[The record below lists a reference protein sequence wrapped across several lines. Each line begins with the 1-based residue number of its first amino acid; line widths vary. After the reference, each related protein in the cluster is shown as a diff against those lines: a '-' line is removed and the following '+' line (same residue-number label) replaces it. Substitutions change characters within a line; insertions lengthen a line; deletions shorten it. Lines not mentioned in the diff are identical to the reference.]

1 MIPKRVKQF
10 YVNVTD
16 KMTEKDYDY
25 ANEILNKKELELFMK
40 LSKSEQK
47 HSIRIAKDIEFI
59 IDNNET
65 DDEEILKNRNL
76 LMKSALLHD
85 IGKITKRLNV
95 IDKSIHFLGRIERPA
110 QFHGLY
116 GNRGLPCVCVGEI
129 CHIFIGQIYSERELV
144 TRFQSDKR
152 RFARFVKLLLVHFD
166 NAEISGISVHSQKF
180 PFVGAERVDSDLYAV
195 QQILEES
202 VSEQLPVEGL
212 HCFAV
217 VNPGRRV
224 NRYGDIARDTAVG

>member
-95 IDKSIHFLGRIERPA
+95 IDKSIIVILNKLTKGKLKSIKTSKKIQCYNKHSS
-110 QFHGLY
+110 Y
-116 GNRGLPCVCVGEI
+116 GYEI
-129 CHIFIGQIYSERELV
+129 LKDIIDDTVILDIVKNHHSDNGNNLVNFFKQID
-144 TRFQSDKR
+144 DK
-152 RFARFVKLLLVHFD
+152 
-166 NAEISGISVHSQKF
+166 N
-180 PFVGAERVDSDLYAV
+180 
-195 QQILEES
+195 
-202 VSEQLPVEGL
+202 
-212 HCFAV
+212 
-217 VNPGRRV
+217 
-224 NRYGDIARDTAVG
+224 

>member
-85 IGKITKRLNV
+85 IGKITKQLNV
-95 IDKSIHFLGRIERPA
+95 IDKSIIVILNKLTKGKLKSIKKSKKIHCYYN
-110 QFHGLY
+110 HSSY
-116 GNRGLPCVCVGEI
+116 GYEI
-129 CHIFIGQIYSERELV
+129 LKDIIDDTVILDIVKNHHSDNGNNLVNFFKQID
-144 TRFQSDKR
+144 DK
-152 RFARFVKLLLVHFD
+152 
-166 NAEISGISVHSQKF
+166 N
-180 PFVGAERVDSDLYAV
+180 
-195 QQILEES
+195 
-202 VSEQLPVEGL
+202 
-212 HCFAV
+212 
-217 VNPGRRV
+217 
-224 NRYGDIARDTAVG
+224 

>member
-65 DDEEILKNRNL
+65 DDKEILKNRNL
-76 LMKSALLHD
+76 LIKSALLHD

-95 IDKSIHFLGRIERPA
+95 IDKSIIVILNKLTKGKLKSIKKNKKIQCYYNHSS
-110 QFHGLY
+110 Y
-116 GNRGLPCVCVGEI
+116 GYEI
-129 CHIFIGQIYSERELV
+129 LKDIIDDTVILDIVKNHHSDNSKNLVNFFKQID
-144 TRFQSDKR
+144 DK
-152 RFARFVKLLLVHFD
+152 
-166 NAEISGISVHSQKF
+166 N
-180 PFVGAERVDSDLYAV
+180 
-195 QQILEES
+195 
-202 VSEQLPVEGL
+202 
-212 HCFAV
+212 
-217 VNPGRRV
+217 
-224 NRYGDIARDTAVG
+224 

>member
-25 ANEILNKKELELFMK
+25 AKEILNSKELELFMK

-65 DDEEILKNRNL
+65 DDEDILKNRNL
-76 LMKSALLHD
+76 LIKSALLHD

-95 IDKSIHFLGRIERPA
+95 IDKSIIVILNKLTKGKLKNIEKSKKI
-110 QFHGLY
+110 QCYYNHSSY
-116 GNRGLPCVCVGEI
+116 GHEI
-129 CHIFIGQIYSERELV
+129 LKDMIEDEIILDIVKNHHSDNVNKVVSFFKQID
-144 TRFQSDKR
+144 DK
-152 RFARFVKLLLVHFD
+152 
-166 NAEISGISVHSQKF
+166 N
-180 PFVGAERVDSDLYAV
+180 
-195 QQILEES
+195 
-202 VSEQLPVEGL
+202 
-212 HCFAV
+212 
-217 VNPGRRV
+217 
-224 NRYGDIARDTAVG
+224 

>member
-65 DDEEILKNRNL
+65 DDEEILKNRKLKFIANYVL
-76 LMKSALLHD
+76 S
-85 IGKITKRLNV
+85 
-95 IDKSIHFLGRIERPA
+95 RICS
-110 QFHGLY
+110 G
-116 GNRGLPCVCVGEI
+116 
-129 CHIFIGQIYSERELV
+129 IFISKDRY
-144 TRFQSDKR
+144 
-152 RFARFVKLLLVHFD
+152 FD
-166 NAEISGISVHSQKF
+166 ISKYLS
-180 PFVGAERVDSDLYAV
+180 Y
-195 QQILEES
+195 
-202 VSEQLPVEGL
+202 
-212 HCFAV
+212 C
-217 VNPGRRV
+217 
-224 NRYGDIARDTAVG
+224 

>member
-95 IDKSIHFLGRIERPA
+95 IDKSII
-110 QFHGLY
+110 
-116 GNRGLPCVCVGEI
+116 V
-129 CHIFIGQIYSERELV
+129 
-144 TRFQSDKR
+144 
-152 RFARFVKLLLVHFD
+152 
-166 NAEISGISVHSQKF
+166 
-180 PFVGAERVDSDLYAV
+180 
-195 QQILEES
+195 IL
-202 VSEQLPVEGL
+202 
-212 HCFAV
+212 
-217 VNPGRRV
+217 NKYR
-224 NRYGDIARDTAVG
+224 

>member
-95 IDKSIHFLGRIERPA
+95 IDKSIIVILNKLTKGKLKSIKTSKKIQCYYNHRS
-110 QFHGLY
+110 Y
-116 GNRGLPCVCVGEI
+116 GYEI
-129 CHIFIGQIYSERELV
+129 LKDIIDDTVILDIVKNHHSDNGNNLVNFFKQID
-144 TRFQSDKR
+144 DK
-152 RFARFVKLLLVHFD
+152 
-166 NAEISGISVHSQKF
+166 N
-180 PFVGAERVDSDLYAV
+180 
-195 QQILEES
+195 
-202 VSEQLPVEGL
+202 
-212 HCFAV
+212 
-217 VNPGRRV
+217 
-224 NRYGDIARDTAVG
+224 

>member
-16 KMTEKDYDY
+16 KMTEKDYEY

-95 IDKSIHFLGRIERPA
+95 IDKSIIVIVNKLTKGKLKSIKKSKKIKCYYNHSS
-110 QFHGLY
+110 Y
-116 GNRGLPCVCVGEI
+116 GYEI
-129 CHIFIGQIYSERELV
+129 LKDIIDDTVILDIVKNHHSDNGNNLVNFFKQID
-144 TRFQSDKR
+144 DK
-152 RFARFVKLLLVHFD
+152 
-166 NAEISGISVHSQKF
+166 N
-180 PFVGAERVDSDLYAV
+180 
-195 QQILEES
+195 
-202 VSEQLPVEGL
+202 
-212 HCFAV
+212 
-217 VNPGRRV
+217 
-224 NRYGDIARDTAVG
+224 

>member
-25 ANEILNKKELELFMK
+25 ANEILNKKEFELFMK

-65 DDEEILKNRNL
+65 DDKEILKNRNL
-76 LMKSALLHD
+76 LIKSALLHD

-95 IDKSIHFLGRIERPA
+95 IDKSIIVILNKLTKGKLKKIQCYYNHSS
-110 QFHGLY
+110 Y
-116 GNRGLPCVCVGEI
+116 GYEI
-129 CHIFIGQIYSERELV
+129 LKDIIDDTVILDIVKNHHSDNSKNLVNFFKQID
-144 TRFQSDKR
+144 DK
-152 RFARFVKLLLVHFD
+152 
-166 NAEISGISVHSQKF
+166 N
-180 PFVGAERVDSDLYAV
+180 
-195 QQILEES
+195 
-202 VSEQLPVEGL
+202 
-212 HCFAV
+212 
-217 VNPGRRV
+217 
-224 NRYGDIARDTAVG
+224 

>member
-95 IDKSIHFLGRIERPA
+95 IDKSIIVILNKLTKGKLKSIKTSKK
-110 QFHGLY
+110 
-116 GNRGLPCVCVGEI
+116 
-129 CHIFIGQIYSERELV
+129 YSV
-144 TRFQSDKR
+144 TIII
-152 RFARFVKLLLVHFD
+152 AVM
-166 NAEISGISVHSQKF
+166 AMKF
-180 PFVGAERVDSDLYAV
+180 
-195 QQILEES
+195 
-202 VSEQLPVEGL
+202 
-212 HCFAV
+212 
-217 VNPGRRV
+217 
-224 NRYGDIARDTAVG
+224 

>member
-95 IDKSIHFLGRIERPA
+95 IDKSIIVILNKLTKGKLKSIKKSKKIQCYYNHSS
-110 QFHGLY
+110 Y
-116 GNRGLPCVCVGEI
+116 GYEI
-129 CHIFIGQIYSERELV
+129 LKDIIDDTVILDIVKNHHSDNGNNLVNFFKQIG
-144 TRFQSDKR
+144 DK
-152 RFARFVKLLLVHFD
+152 
-166 NAEISGISVHSQKF
+166 N
-180 PFVGAERVDSDLYAV
+180 
-195 QQILEES
+195 
-202 VSEQLPVEGL
+202 
-212 HCFAV
+212 
-217 VNPGRRV
+217 
-224 NRYGDIARDTAVG
+224 

>member
-95 IDKSIHFLGRIERPA
+95 IDKSIIVILNKLTKGKLKSIKTSKKI
-110 QFHGLY
+110 QCYYNHGSY
-116 GNRGLPCVCVGEI
+116 GYEI
-129 CHIFIGQIYSERELV
+129 LKDIIDDTVILDIVKNHHSDNGNNLVNFFKQID
-144 TRFQSDKR
+144 DK
-152 RFARFVKLLLVHFD
+152 
-166 NAEISGISVHSQKF
+166 N
-180 PFVGAERVDSDLYAV
+180 
-195 QQILEES
+195 
-202 VSEQLPVEGL
+202 
-212 HCFAV
+212 
-217 VNPGRRV
+217 
-224 NRYGDIARDTAVG
+224 